1 MTPAAPLPVFS
12 LVCKRDLATAVVCL
26 RSFADHCRDDVR
38 LTVVSDG
45 TLDEPDLAAVRAAVP
60 SAAVIDRAEVAAVV
74 DPAVA
79 GRPNCRT
86 FRGIHAWALKL
97 IDLPVY
103 AAGRPFAF
111 VDSDVL
117 FVRDFTGL
125 DRRAIGDVDLAYMH
139 SYANIYSLGLAQR
152 FRRWGRTPLADRCNS
167 GLLYVAAG
175 AYDLDFVEHFLDDVE
190 RNAHVL
196 LAEQTGWAALAAR
209 TRSGPFDRRQVTFPF
224 DRPSPDAVAVHFV
237 GATRHLLGRA
247 SPDHSPDDG
256 NAAPPPA
263 RLVVRPGSRLRLPG
277 HLWDIVRHRL
287 LIRRCRRLDLMR

>member
-1 MTPAAPLPVFS
+1 MTPPAAPSSPLPVFS

-45 TLDEPDLAAVRAAVP
+45 TLDASDLAAVRAAVP
-60 SAAVIDRAEVAAVV
+60 AAAVVDRSVLAAVV
-74 DPAVA
+74 DPVVA

-86 FRGIHAWALKL
+86 FRGIHPWALKL
-97 IDLPVY
+97 IDVPVY

-125 DRRAIGDVDLAYMH
+125 DRGPAGDVDLAYMH
-139 SYANIYSLGLAQR
+139 SYANIYAMTLPQR
-152 FRRWGRTPLADRCNS
+152 FRRWGRTPVADRCNS
-167 GLLYVAAG
+167 GLLYVGAG
-175 AYDLDFVEHFLDDVE
+175 AYDLDFVERFLNDVE

-209 TRSGPFDRRQVTFPF
+209 ARRSGAFDRRQVVFPF
-224 DRPSPDAVAVHFV
+224 GPARDRARGVA
-237 GATRHLLGRA
+237 GGRRRPLRRGRPPPAGRPETRRRRPRRPPRPPRRPPRPPA
-247 SPDHSPDDG
+247 
-256 NAAPPPA
+256 AAPPP
-263 RLVVRPGSRLRLPG
+263 PP
-277 HLWDIVRHRL
+277 
-287 LIRRCRRLDLMR
+287 